1 MIETLRQATV
11 FVDVIDQNTRFLVTK
26 PWLPLTLM
34 FPVRV

>member
-11 FVDVIDQNTRFLVTK
+11 FVDVIDQNTRFLVTILW
-26 PWLPLTLM
+26 PTLTLM